1 MLAYEWP
8 QILDVNRW
16 WWSILIYKTHQHF
29 PPPRLRC
36 PRPQWKKY
44 PGQSGV
50 LKGKILD
57 VVVDIRKSSKYYG
70 KSFSIELDDLSNK
83 QLFVPKGFAH
93 GFLVLS
99 DIARVSYKVDNYYKP
114 NFEMGLIFN
123 DPLLKIDWKIEEK
136 SIIINNKEWNSTNTF
151 FPTGIIWNLYIINY
165 ILTFWEYIF
174 WKYWISSP
182 FYFLAM
188 V

>member
-1 MLAYEWP
+1 MKFIKANIP
-8 QILDVNRW
+8 G
-16 WWSILIYKTHQHF
+16 LIICEPKKLNDQRGFFTESFRKDLFENFLGYKIDFCQENLSESKYGVLRGLHF
-29 PPPRLRC
+29 QTEPFA
-36 PRPQWKKY
+36 
-44 PGQSGV
+44 QSKLVSV

-83 QLFVPKGFAH
+83 QLFIPKGFAH
-93 GFLVLS
+93 GFLALS

-136 SIIINNKEWNSTNTF
+136 SIIINEKDS
-151 FPTGIIWNLYIINY
+151 GY
-165 ILTFWEYIF
+165 
-174 WKYWISSP
+174 SP
-182 FYFLAM
+182 FDSKIYF
-188 V
+188 

>member
-1 MLAYEWP
+1 MKFIKANIP
-8 QILDVNRW
+8 G
-16 WWSILIYKTHQHF
+16 LIICEPKKLNDQRGFFTESFRKDLFENFLGYKIDFCQENLSESKYGVLRGLHF
-29 PPPRLRC
+29 QTEPFA
-36 PRPQWKKY
+36 
-44 PGQSGV
+44 QSKLVSV

-70 KSFSIELDDLSNK
+70 KSFSMELDDLSNK
-83 QLFVPKGFAH
+83 QLFISKGFAH

-136 SIIINNKEWNSTNTF
+136 SIIIINKDKSYPPFNSKVF
-151 FPTGIIWNLYIINY
+151 FQ
-165 ILTFWEYIF
+165 
-174 WKYWISSP
+174 
-182 FYFLAM
+182 
-188 V
+188 